1 MSNLAELTRHASR
14 AGFKVEFRGRAFISF
29 WHKAPARPTQG
40 PLLTHNGRRLTQ
52 RNETKPLQPA
62 EGDRHRSPYVPS
74 DKLAP
79 VSPRQNLCCFSH
91 AEVGQYEASS
101 RPVAYMPRPKTEWP
115 ITLFSRVTF
124 GLGVRDP
131 AMPIPIPGIIIK

>member
-1 MSNLAELTRHASR
+1 MNADDRPGSIPSGIARRRGSRDLMSASD
-14 AGFKVEFRGRAFISF
+14 
-29 WHKAPARPTQG
+29 
-40 PLLTHNGRRLTQ
+40 HNGRRLTQ
-52 RNETKPLQPA
+52 RNETKTSLPI
-62 EGDRHRSPYVPS
+62 
-74 DKLAP
+74 KLAP
-79 VSPRQNLCCFSH
+79 GMAAAKTCVAFSH
-91 AEVGQYEASS
+91 AGVGQYGASS